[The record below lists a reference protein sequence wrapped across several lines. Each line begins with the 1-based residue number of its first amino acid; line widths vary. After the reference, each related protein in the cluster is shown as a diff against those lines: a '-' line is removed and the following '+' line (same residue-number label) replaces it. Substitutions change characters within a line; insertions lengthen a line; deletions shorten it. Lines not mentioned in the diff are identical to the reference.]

1 MKKSLFLLIFI
12 FFPNLHKSQN
22 KKDSFLAR
30 NYVGFYG
37 IGVST
42 SIDRN
47 SDYLERSEGRNF
59 KEFSFEINT
68 SQGFKFFNRFVVSAM
83 VAFDK
88 HTGYHRLFLPVKG
101 DVKYFFKP
109 IDSEENNFF
118 VYGNFGRNIGLS
130 ENFANGLS
138 SSFGFGILL
147 NGDFNEK
154 IYVSLEIKNQQDTYN
169 NKNYSFGNTGFN
181 FGINF

>member
-1 MKKSLFLLIFI
+1 
-12 FFPNLHKSQN
+12 
-22 KKDSFLAR
+22 
-30 NYVGFYG
+30 
-37 IGVST
+37 
-42 SIDRN
+42 
-47 SDYLERSEGRNF
+47 
-59 KEFSFEINT
+59 
-68 SQGFKFFNRFVVSAM
+68 M

-88 HTGYHRLFLPVKG
+88 HTGYNRLFLPVKG

-138 SSFGFGILL
+138 SSFGLGILL